1 MADDSLK
8 VKFEVDATSALGR
21 VRAFKADLETL
32 KGALGAASNK
42 SLDTETRLRA
52 INVAA
57 GLAGSAVT
65 AFAGHVVDLARSA
78 DEANVRLEVMRGQAA
93 TLGRAVGEVQRATG
107 GAAGQ
112 TEAWAARSAL
122 LGAGL
127 RANAE
132 QIGTLVEAARRH
144 REAGESTSE
153 AMGRLASAIGG
164 SREEQER
171 FGISLSEGATS
182 ADRMAQ
188 ATRLLA
194 DEQRRRGA
202 IAQTEAERQAQLN
215 ENVSRGRDAIVSFLA
230 DATPYVAYYRA
241 ARDAVGSLGERL
253 SRTQQAT
260 EQATRATRSNVTAVQ
275 DARTKTGEYRTTV
288 EDTARTIENLKT
300 KTEQAA
306 AAAREQASAV
316 DAATAAL
323 KRSQEAANQINF
335 SSTTGL
341 TQAELIERNRA
352 AGVDQIARARR
363 EQFNREQAAT
373 LAEGTMVPDPRTGR
387 MRRITRAE
395 ARGRYG
401 LSTGGGTGRDF
412 GFLESTEQT
421 FRNARDADIGLFMS
435 DPNITALSRP
445 QDAAAAIRAM
455 ASQIGGTNVAAITR
469 RPGET
474 EVQFAQRLLPA
485 LQADAAAR
493 RERAINAA
501 TERKQSESA
510 RLERENAREAE
521 IREQRRVKAQ
531 SEYEVGVT
539 AASLEKAAIER
550 GDMATQFRDQFLP
563 AAEQTRT
570 AAEKM
575 AEGVKGAFDTMSGAI
590 ASHVQALI
598 EGRES
603 FGEAMK
609 GIVHDT
615 LLGLAQQAVPRAL
628 METAQGIAALTN
640 PVTAPTAP
648 MHFAAAGVY
657 AGVAALA
664 GLGAAA
670 TAPSAGAAQ
679 AQAGAG
685 ARIAPAASAGQLGAG
700 GSSGPAVITINVN
713 GAVVDREGFEQAI
726 AQGVRGA
733 QSRGLLA
740 A

>member
-363 EQFNREQAAT
+363 EQFNRRQAAT
-373 LAEGTMVPDPRTGR
+373 LAEGTMIPDPRTGR
-387 MRRITRAE
+387 LRRITRAE
-395 ARGRYG
+395 ARGAYG

-685 ARIAPAASAGQLGAG
+685 SRIAPAASAGQLGAG

-733 QSRGLLA
+733 QSRGLLTA
-740 A
+740 

>member
-363 EQFNREQAAT
+363 EQFNRRQAAT
-373 LAEGTMVPDPRTGR
+373 LAEGTMIPDPRTGR
-387 MRRITRAE
+387 LRRITRAE
-395 ARGRYG
+395 ARGAYG

>member
-8 VKFEVDATSALGR
+8 VKFEVDASSALGR

-42 SLDTETRLRA
+42 SLDTETRLRG
-52 INVAA
+52 INAAA

-65 AFAGHVVDLARSA
+65 AFASHVIGLARSA
-78 DEANVRLEVMRGQAA
+78 DEANVRLEVMRGQAS

-112 TEAWAARSAL
+112 TEAWAARNAL

-153 AMGRLASAIGG
+153 AMGRLTSAIGG

-171 FGISLSEGATS
+171 FGISLSEGAS
-182 ADRMAQ
+182 NADRMAQ

-194 DEQRRRGA
+194 DEQRRRGV
-202 IAQTEAERQAQLN
+202 IVQTEAERQAQLN

-230 DATPYVAYYRA
+230 DSTPYVAYYRA
-241 ARDAVGSLGERL
+241 ARDAVGALGERL

-260 EQATRATRSNVTAVQ
+260 ERATSATRENVTAVQ
-275 DARTKTGEYRTTV
+275 DARTKKDEYRAIV

-306 AAAREQASAV
+306 AAAREQAAAV

-335 SSTTGL
+335 TNTTGL
-341 TQAELIERNRA
+341 TQAEVIERNRA

-363 EQFNREQAAT
+363 EQFNRRQAAT
-373 LAEGTMVPDPRTGR
+373 LAEGTMIPDPRTGR

-395 ARGRYG
+395 ARGAF
-401 LSTGGGTGRDF
+401 SVATGGGTGPDF
-412 GFLESTEQT
+412 GFLENVEQT
-421 FRNARDADIGLFMS
+421 FRNARAADIGLFMS
-435 DPNITALSRP
+435 DPGITARSRP
-445 QDAAAAIRAM
+445 QDAAAAVRAM
-455 ASQIGGTNVAAITR
+455 AGQLGATNVAGITR

-485 LQADAAAR
+485 LQADATAR
-493 RERAINAA
+493 REQEIQRA
-501 TERKQSESA
+501 TGRKQGESA
-510 RLERENAREAE
+510 TLERENAREAE
-521 IREQRRVKAQ
+521 LREQRRVKAQ
-531 SEYEVGVT
+531 SQYEVGVT
-539 AASLEKAAIER
+539 AANLEKAAFER

-603 FGEAMK
+603 FGEAMR

-700 GSSGPAVITINVN
+700 SSSGPAVITINVN